1 VLVEQRRFVPT
12 RPRAALTGALA
23 AIAALATGE
32 LVSAVAG
39 SQVTL
44 VTAVG
49 NQLVDSLAGSLKDF
63 AVALF
68 GTNDKLALV
77 IGIIVVSI
85 GVAALLGVVSRRW
98 WAAAPL
104 GIAAFGVVGAVLL
117 ARDPLG
123 GTGVAVASGATAVA
137 IGWAVLAGLWWSA
150 ARATAGAEPDTPAL
164 DRRSFLVGAGG
175 TAVVSLAGWYVARR
189 IRAGDS
195 VESVRRSTTLPRP
208 RRAVGVPA
216 SQPFEAPGLTS
227 YVTSS
232 DDFYRIDTALLTPQV
247 DASGWELRIHGMVDR
262 PFTLSYDELLGL
274 DSVEVPV
281 TIQCVSNEVGGH
293 LVGNAVWQGV
303 PLADLL
309 ERAGVQ
315 DRAEQ
320 VFSRSTDDWT
330 CGFPLA
336 DAVDGRTA
344 LVAYAMNGEALRAE
358 HGYPARLIVAGLYGY
373 VSATKWLRE
382 IELTRWDG
390 VDGYW
395 VPRGW
400 SKRGPIKTAS
410 RIDVPNGSVTAGAQ
424 PIAGVAWAPDRGIA
438 RVEVQVDDGPW
449 RECRLGRTAN
459 DDTWVQWWLDWD
471 ATPGSH
477 TVRVRATDR
486 AGVTQTD
493 ERRAPAPDGATGWHT
508 RTVTVA

>member
-1 VLVEQRRFVPT
+1 VLVEQRPFVPT

-23 AIAALATGE
+23 AIAALVTGE

-49 NQLVDSLAGSLKDF
+49 NQVVDSLAGSLKDF

-68 GTNDKLALV
+68 GTHDKLALV
-77 IGIIVVSI
+77 IGIVVLSI
-85 GVAALLGVVSRRW
+85 GIAALLGVLSRRW
-98 WAAAPL
+98 PAAAPL
-104 GIAAFGVVGAVLL
+104 GIAAFGVIGASLL

-123 GTGVAVASGATAVA
+123 GTGVAVASGATAVVV
-137 IGWAVLAGLWWSA
+137 GWAVLAGLWWSA
-150 ARATAGAEPDTPAL
+150 ARSTAGADPETSAI
-164 DRRSFLVGAGG
+164 DRRAFLVGAGG

-232 DDFYRIDTALLTPQV
+232 EDFYRIDTALITPQV
-247 DASGWELRIHGMVDR
+247 DASGWELRVHGMVDR

-281 TIQCVSNEVGGH
+281 TIQCVSNEVGGR

-303 PLADLL
+303 PLGDLL

-315 DRAEQ
+315 EGAEQ

-336 DAVDGRTA
+336 DAIDGRTA
-344 LVAYAMNGEALRAE
+344 LVAYAMNGEPLRAE

-400 SKRGPIKTAS
+400 SKLGPIKPAS
-410 RIDVPNGSVTAGAQ
+410 RIDVPNDTVVAGPQ
-424 PIAGVAWAPDRGIA
+424 PIAGVAWAPNRGID
-438 RVEVQVDDGPW
+438 RVEVRVDDGPW

-459 DDTWVQWWLDWD
+459 EDTWVQWWIDWD

-477 TVRVRATDR
+477 TLSVRATDSD
-486 AGVTQTD
+486 GVTQTD